1 MKGRFLGVKD
11 PLDPPLDGP
20 TMMPPVMTSQRK
32 NSPSVHPETEIPILR
47 TPKQQIICRILFSPT
62 PYSLRY
68 GENIK
73 KTQ

>member
-1 MKGRFLGVKD
+1 
-11 PLDPPLDGP
+11 
-20 TMMPPVMTSQRK
+20 MTSQRK

-73 KTQ
+73 NPNEYVIKSFNMLCV